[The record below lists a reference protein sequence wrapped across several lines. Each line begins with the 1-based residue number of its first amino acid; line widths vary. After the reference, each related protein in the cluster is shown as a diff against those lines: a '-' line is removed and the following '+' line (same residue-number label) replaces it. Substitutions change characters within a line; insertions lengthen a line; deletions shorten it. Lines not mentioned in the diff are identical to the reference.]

1 MYPSTTGGED
11 RRDSIQS
18 RFRASL
24 GSPPLDTELAVVDDD
39 DTDNISCSSRAS
51 ASANTNTN
59 ANSKPPLASNG
70 PHNASTF
77 LSPLVC
83 PRPELG
89 VVHDYDHT
97 VSLLETDNDRTAQ
110 IAANAPRYRRKSS
123 TFIDAIHDTPEEQ
136 DRAPAQLYSTMSGRL
151 FHSGR
156 IAIVMVGLPARG
168 KT

>member
-1 MYPSTTGGED
+1 MYPSAPTAED
-11 RRDSIQS
+11 RRESLQS
-18 RFRASL
+18 RLRASL
-24 GSPPLDTELAVVDDD
+24 GPPPLDMESAVVDDD
-39 DTDNISCSSRAS
+39 DTADNDNGTRTRTSSS
-51 ASANTNTN
+51 N
-59 ANSKPPLASNG
+59 SNG
-70 PHNASTF
+70 NSTSDTTSNTSVTAS
-77 LSPLVC
+77 LSPLVS

-89 VVHDYDHT
+89 VVHDYDHAL
-97 VSLLETDNDRTAQ
+97 SLLETDDDRTAQ

>member
-1 MYPSTTGGED
+1 MES
-11 RRDSIQS
+11 
-18 RFRASL
+18 
-24 GSPPLDTELAVVDDD
+24 AVVDDD
-39 DTDNISCSSRAS
+39 DTADNDNGTRTRTSSS
-51 ASANTNTN
+51 N
-59 ANSKPPLASNG
+59 SNG
-70 PHNASTF
+70 NSTSDTTSNTSVTAS
-77 LSPLVC
+77 LSPLVS

-89 VVHDYDHT
+89 VVHDYDHAL
-97 VSLLETDNDRTAQ
+97 SLLETDDDRTAQ

>member
-1 MYPSTTGGED
+1 MDTKSANDAPNGLESMHGTSVIEP
-11 RRDSIQS
+11 
-18 RFRASL
+18 ASQF
-24 GSPPLDTELAVVDDD
+24 SELAI
-39 DTDNISCSSRAS
+39 TDGSDNSDATSSAPCDSRAS
-51 ASANTNTN
+51 PVA
-59 ANSKPPLASNG
+59 
-70 PHNASTF
+70 
-77 LSPLVC
+77 V

-89 VVHDYDHT
+89 VPLDNQ
-97 VSLLETDNDRTAQ
+97 LLESDDEADDDRTAE

-123 TFIDAIHDTPEEQ
+123 TFIDGIHDTVEDTG